1 MRILIISGSL
11 PYPPASGGA
20 LRVSGIL
27 QGLQAA
33 GHQLTLMTFHSNEL
47 ERTPLAQWCE
57 QIITVPYPVRS
68 RWQRLRDLIFTRQ
81 PDIARR
87 LYTEAFAERLR
98 FLLAKETFDLIQF
111 EGIEVAPYLPIAKAT
126 QPKAKLCFD
135 TFNAEYLLQRVI
147 AQIDRQ
153 TIRRWPAALYSTIQ
167 ATRIEQFERE
177 MSQLADLVI
186 AVSPEDAD
194 ALRGFRVDQQI
205 FIVPS
210 GITVDAYSKRQK
222 SIELGK
228 QAIVFTGKMD
238 YRPNVDAMLWFGESI
253 FPKIQAALPDAKLY
267 IVGQQPHARLNGLQ
281 AKIGIFLTGWV
292 DSVQPY
298 LQNASVYVAPLR
310 MGSGTRLKLLEA
322 MASGCAI
329 VATPAAAAGL
339 SVEVNTV
346 MRIAADED
354 SIANEVIDL
363 IRHPDQQTALG
374 QRARDYVRAHYDWSV
389 LIPRLLLAYK
399 EIGLG

>member
-1 MRILIISGSL
+1 MRVLIISGSL

-20 LRVSGIL
+20 LRVYGIL
-27 QGLQAA
+27 QGLRAA
-33 GHQLTLMTFHSNEL
+33 GHQLTLMTFHPNEL

-57 QIITVPYPVRS
+57 QIITLPYPTRS

-81 PDIARR
+81 PDIAQR
-87 LYTEAFAERLR
+87 LYSNAFAERLR

-111 EGIEVAPYLPIAKAT
+111 EGIEVAPYLPIAKTT

-135 TFNAEYLLQRVI
+135 TFNAEYVLQQVI
-147 AQIDRQ
+147 SKIDRQ
-153 TIRRWPAALYSTIQ
+153 SVRRWPAALYSLIQ
-167 ATRIEQFERE
+167 GTRIEQFERE
-177 MSQLADLVI
+177 MCQLADIVI
-186 AVSPEDAD
+186 AVSSEDAD
-194 ALRGFRVDQQI
+194 ALRAFRADQRI
-205 FIVPS
+205 SIVPS
-210 GITVDAYSKRQK
+210 GISVDDYQKRQK
-222 SIELGK
+222 SLELGK

-253 FPKIQAALPDAKLY
+253 FPKIQATLPDVKLY
-267 IVGQQPHARLNGLQ
+267 IVGQQPHQRLTALQ
-281 AKIGIFLTGWV
+281 AKVGILLTGWV
-292 DSVQPY
+292 ESVQPY

-339 SVEVNTV
+339 SADANTV

-354 SIANEVIDL
+354 SIAQEVIDL
-363 IRHPDQQTALG
+363 IRHPDQQAQLG
-374 QRARDYVRAHYDWSV
+374 QRAREYVRAYYDWSV
-389 LIPRLLLAYK
+389 LIPRLLSAYK